1 MNSNEKRWIVLLVAV
16 IIIAIVLIV
25 ALNVGNRENNLT
37 NNEQGQIQS
46 NGSQNEEQNNT
57 TIELEDGT
65 TVNTSEKLNS
75 AKTYGSLE
83 ISNISFEEKDGITYL
98 VADVTNK
105 GEAVHEPE
113 IVELTLL
120 GENGEEIKTIR
131 PVIGRVAPGETIRLD
146 ASTTTDVVSA
156 QDFRIE
162 AAQ

>member
-25 ALNVGNRENNLT
+25 ALNVGNKENNLA

-46 NGSQNEEQNNT
+46 GGSQNEEQNNT

-75 AKTYGSLE
+75 TKTYGSLE

-98 VADVTNK
+98 VANVTNK

-131 PVIGRVAPGETIRLD
+131 PVIGIVAPGETIRLD